1 MVSGVAG
8 EPGAT
13 FFSLTPDR
21 VLDAVEVGGLR
32 CTGRCLPLRAF
43 ENRVYEVELE
53 DERRLVVKFYRPGR
67 WPRETILDEHAF
79 LADLTAAEVP
89 AVAPIDLGTGTTL
102 SEIGGIYYA
111 AFPKVRGRS
120 LDELDTE
127 NRRRIGRTIGR
138 MHAVGASRDAPHRP
152 RQDVKRY
159 ISEPLEVLLAGSFI
173 PEGLASR
180 YRDVAV
186 RIGEVAAKMLATA
199 RVQRIHGDLHWG
211 NILWTPDPLLV
222 DFDDCLVGPPV
233 QDIWLLARGKSDEA
247 RKLREDLLEGYE
259 LFREFD
265 RSSLALCEPLRAM
278 RIIYMG
284 SDVHDLPRARHRV
297 LRSGEHFEPSLLPV
311 SIDVQLRLFFRQ
323 HAVQEHF
330 CGAIARPHER
340 TRRDEAETHDAR
352 GRSRPSPR
360 IPGDLPGRRRISWGA
375 RSRLALG
382 AFDSDPPRVSSVRE
396 FETRAPA
403 EGRQVPAGR
412 PRPSGH
418 RHADRAR
425 EQRG

>member
-13 FFSLTPDR
+13 FFALTPDR
-21 VLDAVEVGGLR
+21 VLDAVEVGGFR

-67 WPRETILDEHAF
+67 WSRETILDEHAF
-79 LADLTAAEVP
+79 LSDLTAAEVP
-89 AVAPIDLGTGTTL
+89 AVAPIDIGTGTTL
-102 SEIGGIYYA
+102 SEIEGIYYA
-111 AFPKVRGRS
+111 VFPKVRGRS
-120 LDELDTE
+120 LDELDAE

-152 RQDVKRY
+152 RVDVKRY

-186 RIGEVAAKMLATA
+186 RIGEVAAKVLATA

-233 QDIWLLARGKSDEA
+233 QDIWLLARGNSEEA
-247 RKLREDLLEGYE
+247 RKLREDLARG
-259 LFREFD
+259 
-265 RSSLALCEPLRAM
+265 LRA
-278 RIIYMG
+278 
-284 SDVHDLPRARHRV
+284 LPRVRSLQPGAVRAAPRHADHLHV
-297 LRSGEHFEPSLLPV
+297 
-311 SIDVQLRLFFRQ
+311 RLD
-323 HAVQEHF
+323 
-330 CGAIARPHER
+330 RP
-340 TRRDEAETHDAR
+340 
-352 GRSRPSPR
+352 
-360 IPGDLPGRRRISWGA
+360 
-375 RSRLALG
+375 ALVG
-382 AFDSDPPRVSSVRE
+382 SV
-396 FETRAPA
+396 
-403 EGRQVPAGR
+403 VPAGLSDV
-412 PRPSGH
+412 PQPQLLESGI
-418 RHADRAR
+418 RGAGADRRGAR
-425 EQRG
+425 ITERLGAARGSYLPLP